1 MGLFSLFRRKPEE
14 SDERS
19 DTISNSIVEEKVVGE
34 YKQPDSEQVLPE
46 IREEVFIEYE
56 KPRKSTMNNSET
68 GSEVNNLQTLY
79 KFLEKSYEK
88 EGYEDALVNPD
99 TSYLKQNILKI
110 QNELSLNIAKVKT
123 YYSSHLRQIN
133 FHIET
138 RKRNGMIE
146 IVEELVTHRE
156 TIEEEINTV
165 AIIESDAKNNE
176 GLCSNLFLSYT
187 RGFNNGF
194 AAITYN
200 KILGLSNDSE

>member
-1 MGLFSLFRRKPEE
+1 MGLFSLFRKKLGE
-14 SDERS
+14 SEERS
-19 DTISNSIVEEKVVGE
+19 GVISKSIVDEKVVSE
-34 YKQPDSEQVLPE
+34 YKQADSEQALPE
-46 IREEVFIEYE
+46 IREEVFIEYD
-56 KPRKSTMNNSET
+56 KPRKSTMNNIET
-68 GSEVNNLQTLY
+68 GPEVNNLQTLY

-99 TSYLKQNILKI
+99 TSYLKQNILQI
-110 QNELSLNIAKVKT
+110 QNELSLTIAKVKT

-165 AIIESDAKNNE
+165 TIIESDAKKNE

-200 KILGLSNDSE
+200 KILGSSNDSE